1 MRAVLRPE
9 DAEAEC
15 GDLLEAYR
23 DSIHPNRGRCRAN
36 LWYVV
41 QVVGYVV
48 RSHPRNWSTRFSSTL
63 FLLGF
68 GVPVGTFVI
77 AFGGGMI
84 LLLTLLG
91 SITSLVSAPIL
102 WLAGKHRAARNI
114 LVVVG
119 AYVGFY
125 TAVSTGVSMI
135 QRLPKEHPMDIGRE
149 VCADA
154 GCFAVD
160 KVDKSAVGSETIF
173 KLSWHLSS
181 RDAEAERRF
190 PGKGLELYMFD
201 ERGRKFTLS
210 TADNQDP
217 LDVTLR
223 AGETLHQ
230 TMMFNIPADAREL
243 YLTAR
248 YRPFTFQSLLPGD
261 LSVLP
266 RPHAKMIR
274 IQ

>member
-1 MRAVLRPE
+1 M
-9 DAEAEC
+9 
-15 GDLLEAYR
+15 
-23 DSIHPNRGRCRAN
+23 
-36 LWYVV
+36 
-41 QVVGYVV
+41 
-48 RSHPRNWSTRFSSTL
+48 
-63 FLLGF
+63 
-68 GVPVGTFVI
+68 
-77 AFGGGMI
+77 
-84 LLLTLLG
+84 
-91 SITSLVSAPIL
+91 
-102 WLAGKHRAARNI
+102 
-114 LVVVG
+114 
-119 AYVGFY
+119 
-125 TAVSTGVSMI
+125 
-135 QRLPKEHPMDIGRE
+135 
-149 VCADA
+149 DA

-160 KVDKSAVGSETIF
+160 KVDKTAVGSETIYE
-173 KLSWHLSS
+173 LSWHLSS
-181 RDAEAERRF
+181 RDAEGERRF

-201 ERGRKFTLS
+201 ERGRKFALS

-230 TMMFNIPADAREL
+230 TMRFSIPADAREL